1 MKGKIII
8 PGGSGFLGRSLAKW
22 LHKQD
27 YEVIILSRKSRSLDY
42 AESVL
47 WDGETLGDWVQ
58 VLEGAIAIVNLTG
71 RWVNCR
77 YHKRNRDE
85 IINSRVRSTR
95 IINEALSQCK
105 HPPPVWL
112 NSSTATIYLHRYDK
126 PNDEENGIIAS
137 HPDAKDVFS
146 VHVAETWEK
155 EFEKVNPSLTRKI
168 LMRTSFVYGAEH
180 GGVYETLRKLVKLR
194 FGGKMGDGKQYVSW
208 IHSND
213 FCRSVQWLI
222 ENENAKGT
230 YNICTPNPLPNKE
243 IMRLIRK
250 VLKVSMG
257 INLSYWMLEL
267 GAFLIRTQTELI
279 IKSRY
284 VIPAR
289 LMAEGFQF
297 AHPYFEEAIR
307 DIESRGIIR

>member
-22 LHKQD
+22 LHNEGYQ
-27 YEVIILSRKSRSLDY
+27 VIILSRKSRSLDY
-42 AESVL
+42 AENVL
-47 WDGETLGDWVQ
+47 WDGETLGDWAKE
-58 VLEGAIAIVNLTG
+58 LEGATAIVNLTG

-77 YHKRNRDE
+77 YHKRNRDQ
-85 IINSRVRSTR
+85 IMNSRIRSTR
-95 IINEALSQCK
+95 IISEALSQCK
-105 HPPPVWL
+105 NPPSVWL

-146 VHVAETWEK
+146 VQVAEAWEK
-155 EFEKVNPSLTRKI
+155 EFEKVDPSLTRKI
-168 LMRTSFVYGAEH
+168 IMRTSFVYGVEH
-180 GGVYETLRKLVKLR
+180 GGVYETIRKLVKLR

-208 IHSND
+208 IHSDD
-213 FCRSVQWLI
+213 FCRCVQWFI
-222 ENENAKGT
+222 ENEKARGV

-243 IMRLIRK
+243 IMRIIRK
-250 VLKVSMG
+250 VMNVSTG
-257 INLSYWMLEL
+257 FNLSHWMLEV
-267 GAFLIRTQTELI
+267 GAFIIRTQTELI

-284 VIPAR
+284 VTPAR
-289 LMAEGFQF
+289 LLAEGFSF
-297 AHPYFEEAIR
+297 AHPTFEEAIR